1 MKNLD
6 SRHITLR
13 DGTTEV
19 RLRRSLFWDIPDG
32 GVDLINSKRLI
43 IERVFSRGN
52 VSEFKRIINYFSE
65 EEIKQAVVRI
75 GTLDK
80 KTLNFISKAYHIK
93 PEEFRC
99 YTGRQLTNQY

>member
-1 MKNLD
+1 MKSLN
-6 SRHITLR
+6 SRHIALG
-13 DGTTEV
+13 DGTTEI
-19 RLRRSLFWDIPDG
+19 RLRRSLFWDMPEG
-32 GVDLINSKRLI
+32 GVNLISNKRLI

-52 VSEFKRIINYFSE
+52 IHEFKSIINYFTE
-65 EEIKQAVVRI
+65 EEIKQAVVRMRS
-75 GTLDK
+75 LDK